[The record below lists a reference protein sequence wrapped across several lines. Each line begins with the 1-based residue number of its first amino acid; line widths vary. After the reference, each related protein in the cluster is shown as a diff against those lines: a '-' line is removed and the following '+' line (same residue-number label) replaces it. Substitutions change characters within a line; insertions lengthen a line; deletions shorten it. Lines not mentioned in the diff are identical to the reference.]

1 MYRQYGGGFTDYVS
15 VAEKKK
21 KAEKAATKLIKSG
34 RKISPVRI
42 EGRKIAS
49 SFWGKAWCDHL
60 ESFSD
65 YESRLPRGRS
75 YVRNGSVLDLKVK
88 KGKVTALV
96 QGTSLYKLTVD
107 VATLP
112 SSKWDALCVKCAGE
126 IGSVIEL
133 LQGKLSSSVM
143 KTVADKK
150 RGLFPMPKE
159 ITLQCSCPDWAEMCK
174 HVAAA
179 LYGIGARLDKEPE
192 LLFVLRNVDYMELI
206 DAAAL
211 PGKTVRKSASQKTL
225 AGQDLSA
232 LFGIGHGLMYPAM
245 AAYSI
250 QVIPGNLRAMTI
262 WTGGFII
269 GVSIGAALGGV
280 IAEKTTIGTAFML
293 SAVMPMLAVAIL
305 SIKKNP
311 QPS

>member
-1 MYRQYGGGFTDYVS
+1 MYWQYGGGFTDYVS

-21 KAEKAATKLIKSG
+21 KAEKATAKLIKSG
-34 RKISPVRI
+34 RKIFPVRI

-65 YESRLPRGRS
+65 YKNRLPRGRS
-75 YVRNGSVLDLKVK
+75 YIRNGSVLDLKVK

-96 QGTSLYKLTVD
+96 QGTSLYKVTVD

-112 SSKWDALCVKCAGE
+112 SSKWDALRVKCAGE

-232 LFGIGHGLMYPAM
+232 LFGIDVEETPKEKKAKKATSRRKVPKSLPKSQSPTSTKRTKKT
-245 AAYSI
+245 AA
-250 QVIPGNLRAMTI
+250 T
-262 WTGGFII
+262 
-269 GVSIGAALGGV
+269 
-280 IAEKTTIGTAFML
+280 KTTIRPRVKRSTKNKGKTTKKSRQKPISSRK
-293 SAVMPMLAVAIL
+293 SA
-305 SIKKNP
+305 
-311 QPS
+311 